1 MYEGLVDEATVH
13 AHATDRFKERIVGV
27 KGVTRNEAFD
37 VFSAIDTIKDFHFK
51 KNVSYAIRL
60 KILNVFLRVPDPN
73 TGVLSKGNE
82 VWCIVRRNEIKT
94 IFLRSSF
101 QTQNLEEN
109 KIKMNVDVIIPSI
122 NSLIKGDY

>member
-1 MYEGLVDEATVH
+1 MYENLVDEATVH

-60 KILNVFLRVPDPN
+60 KKLNVFLRVPDPN

-94 IFLRSSF
+94 VFLRSSF